1 MYVALV
7 VDDEEIIRKGI
18 CRKLKRFFPDIEAA
32 PAQENAI
39 EALHYIQNHP
49 VDLVFVDIRMPML
62 DGLEFIRRAKQ
73 YHSNIQFVVVSGYTN
88 FEYAREALKL
98 DVKDYL
104 LKPIDNK
111 EFREITER
119 IIGELEKKD
128 STTKNESI
136 VRAQAE
142 EGRFL
147 KKNRYLT
154 ELIRVDSSIDTVELL
169 KDLERIEIS
178 FPNSHFRVIS
188 LVVQNI
194 REVPEFEDVSG
205 LYVLQFAIC
214 NIMNEVFMNCGCQV
228 FAHEKNENQFIAV
241 LNTDTALATHFI
253 YEKTKYLTDLL
264 QNIYSL
270 KSYAGIG
277 LEVSRAEDICVSY
290 TQAAESAIAGTM
302 LGGKP
307 VELFQGEEKQKF
319 ELQFLSELEK
329 NVLEGYVKS
338 QNEEGIKKFIAKVFE
353 NCREKGM
360 NYTSIRTICFDLY
373 ILLLKLLQEKGKY
386 TDLAVEMLKQAEEK
400 MRKGIELLELEK
412 FLADSIV
419 SISGVFDERK
429 KGSGKVLVEEIREF
443 VDMHY
448 SKDISLSSIAGKFYL
463 NPSYLS
469 QLFKKEMNI
478 KFIDY
483 ITGVRLK
490 KAMELL
496 DSTSLTVNEIAEAV
510 GYKDARYFRE
520 IFVKH
525 MGKTPSQFRKE
536 EEK

>member
-18 CRKLKRFFPDIEAA
+18 CRKLGRFFPDIEIA
-32 PAQENAI
+32 PPQENAI

-49 VDLVFVDIRMPML
+49 VDIVFVDIRMPML
-62 DGLEFIRRAKQ
+62 DGLEFIRRARQ
-73 YHSNIQFVVVSGYTN
+73 YHSNLQFVVVSGYTS
-88 FEYAREALKL
+88 FEYAKEALRL
-98 DVKDYL
+98 HVKDYL

-111 EFREITER
+111 EFKEITER

-128 STTKNESI
+128 STIKNDSI

-154 ELIRVDSSIDTVELL
+154 ELIRVDSVIDTVELL
-169 KDLERIEIS
+169 KDLERAEVVFS
-178 FPNSHFRVIS
+178 HSHFRVIS
-188 LVVQNI
+188 LVAQNF
-194 REVPEFEDVSG
+194 REVPEFRDVSG

-228 FAHEKNENQFIAV
+228 FAHEKHENQFIAI

-264 QNIYSL
+264 QNIY
-270 KSYAGIG
+270 KIRSYAGIG

-290 TQAAESAIAGTM
+290 TQAAESAIVGIM
-302 LGGKP
+302 LGDKP
-307 VELFQGEEKQKF
+307 VELFQGKEKQKF
-319 ELQFLSELEK
+319 ELQFLNELDK
-329 NVLEGYVKS
+329 NVLEGYVRS
-338 QNEEGIKKFIAKVFE
+338 QNEQGIREFIAKVFE
-353 NCREKGM
+353 NCRQKGM

-373 ILLLKLLQEKGKY
+373 MLLVKLLQEKGKY
-386 TDLAVEMLKQAEEK
+386 TDLAVEMLEQTEEK
-400 MRKGIELLELEK
+400 MQRGVKLLELEK
-412 FLADSIV
+412 FLAECITV
-419 SISGVFDERK
+419 ISAQFDERK
-429 KGSGKVLVEEIREF
+429 KGSGKVLVEEIREY

-469 QLFKKEMNI
+469 QLFKKEMNL

-490 KAMELL
+490 KAIELL
-496 DSTSLTVNEIAEAV
+496 GSTSLTVNEVAEAV

-525 MGKTPSQFRKE
+525 MGKTPSQFRKAD
-536 EEK
+536 EK